1 MTNTSSSECVS
12 GSIQIVADEGLL
24 DVCNGFALQWTV
36 HQGEPKP
43 SQLHLEGA
51 PCGSS
56 DDSVCDGGMDGASRL
71 AESQQR
77 DRDPAAR
84 SLPRPGFLDFNMRS
98 FVQNEVK

>member
-1 MTNTSSSECVS
+1 
-12 GSIQIVADEGLL
+12 
-24 DVCNGFALQWTV
+24 
-36 HQGEPKP
+36 
-43 SQLHLEGA
+43 
-51 PCGSS
+51 
-56 DDSVCDGGMDGASRL
+56 MDGASRL